1 MKPENVHQSLALIQ
15 ETLVRMRREFFSPD
29 GPVYRCWGF
38 TWGIAFALT
47 HLLVSHRDWVGP
59 WMGVAISSTWMVA
72 ILVAMA
78 YTYRHYAG
86 LRDVSSPAGR
96 RIWLV
101 WMIAFLLLLLTVG
114 LTGSSNWLVGI
125 WAVYTVSILYLMM
138 GALYFDNLQMGTGL
152 WLGLANLFAAWLG
165 EGVYD
170 LAMALLGGGGLIVAG
185 LLHDRIRAGR
195 DDQEPR

>member
-1 MKPENVHQSLALIQ
+1 
-15 ETLVRMRREFFSPD
+15 
-29 GPVYRCWGF
+29 
-38 TWGIAFALT
+38 
-47 HLLVSHRDWVGP
+47 
-59 WMGVAISSTWMVA
+59 MVA

-78 YTYRHYAG
+78 YTYRHYVG
-86 LRDVSSPAGR
+86 LRDISSSAGR

-101 WMIAFLLLLLTVG
+101 WMVAFLLLLLTAG
-114 LTGSSNWLVGI
+114 LTSSSNWLAGV

-138 GALYFDNLQMGTGL
+138 GALYFDNLQMVTGL

-195 DDQEPR
+195 NDEEL

>member
-1 MKPENVHQSLALIQ
+1 MKPEDVHQSLALIQ
-15 ETLVRMRREFFSPD
+15 ETLVKARREFFSPD

-38 TWGIAFALT
+38 AVGIAFALT
-47 HLLVSHRDWVGP
+47 HLVVSHRDRVGT
-59 WMGVAISSTWMVA
+59 WTGVTIGSIWMVA
-72 ILVAMA
+72 TLVAMG
-78 YTYRHYAG
+78 YTYRHYAS
-86 LRDVSSPAGR
+86 LRGVSSPAGR

-101 WMIAFLLLLLTVG
+101 WMISILLLLLTVG
-114 LTGSSNWLVGI
+114 LTGSFNWLVGI

-138 GALYFDNLQMGTGL
+138 GALYFDNLQMCTGL
-152 WLGLANLFAAWLG
+152 WLGLANLFAARLG

-195 DDQEPR
+195 DYGEPR